1 MSAARP
7 CFNFHGNFS
16 LRKQLQITSASLP
29 QYPQDV
35 NLLDIVVYVVRD
47 QTHSID
53 ILRGLDYIQ
62 HISQFEPHL
71 CLGSILA

>member
-16 LRKQLQITSASLP
+16 LRKQMQITSASLP

-35 NLLDIVVYVVRD
+35 NLIDIVVYGVRD
-47 QTHSID
+47 QTRSID
-53 ILRGLDYIQ
+53 ILRGLDYVQ
-62 HISQFEPHL
+62 HIFQSKPPL
-71 CLGSILA
+71 RLRSILA